1 MENAKGKLNKILII
15 LLPFF
20 LVVTIVS
27 IVLVLLNVN
36 GVFRSKPT
44 VSVKPNNTYDKTLR
58 VATDSDY
65 QPFSYI
71 EDGEYK
77 GLDVEMI
84 YEVANRLEMNVDLK
98 LMDWNDAQQGL
109 LDGKYDVILNM
120 ESNAVLKNDDIIGT
134 IPTDEKQYVIYG
146 RDKINYVGELY
157 GMKVAAY
164 NKFDELGMNII
175 TGYSYQEMFEK
186 VLDGSLDY
194 IICPIQV
201 GDSFIEKLN
210 ARGKIVSSYQ
220 VSYMYGCMALKATDT
235 ELCSKLNNVI
245 KQLQVEGF
253 IEKLDQ
259 KWIVNRYLDASFDVI
274 LRDNPAIIVLIIIA
288 LQLLIFVIIYA
299 VAGHINHNK
308 QKQFTQKLEKNL
320 AIINTQNQK
329 LTIASEQAQ
338 AANKAKSNFLFNM
351 SHDIRTPMNA
361 IIGFTDLA
369 KRHLDDE
376 ELLKDYLA
384 KISSSSELLLGLIND
399 VLEMARIENGKAQL
413 NVLPEDILEI
423 LNQIDTVLRASAE
436 AKHHEFI
443 FQNDI
448 KHQYLVIDRLKFNQI
463 MINVISNAIKYT
475 PDGGH
480 ILVQTTELDTPIED
494 YAKLQ
499 IVIKDD
505 GIGMSEEFQKNIFEP
520 FEREKNSTVSKITG
534 TGLGMAITKSLVD
547 LMGGSITL
555 ESKLDVGSTFTI
567 NLSFPITTKE
577 KLQKENVIEKEHL
590 KMSEQKYRILVV
602 DDNEINRI
610 IATELLKDMGY
621 ETDEACN
628 GQEAVERIKQA
639 MERDYDLILMD
650 IQMPVMNGYE
660 ATRAIRALDA
670 PLHDIPIIALTANAF
685 EEDKKN
691 ARDAG
696 MNSHIAKPIN
706 IEQLDAVLEQFL
718 I

>member
-1 MENAKGKLNKILII
+1 MEKAKGKLNKILII

-201 GDSFIEKLN
+201 GDSFLEKLN

-245 KQLQVEGF
+245 KQLQIEGF

-274 LRDNPAIIVLIIIA
+274 LKDNPAIIVLIIIA

-308 QKQFTQKLEKNL
+308 QKQFTQELEKNL

-480 ILVQTTELDTPIED
+480 ILVQTTELDSPIED

-499 IVIKDD
+499 IIIKDD

>member
-1 MENAKGKLNKILII
+1 MEKAKGKLNKILII
-15 LLPFF
+15 LPFF

-274 LRDNPAIIVLIIIA
+274 LKDNPAIIVLIIIA

-308 QKQFTQKLEKNL
+308 QKQFTQELEKNL

-480 ILVQTTELDTPIED
+480 ILVQTTELNSPIED

-499 IVIKDD
+499 IIIKDD

-670 PLHDIPIIALTANAF
+670 PLQDIPIIALTANAF

>member
-1 MENAKGKLNKILII
+1 MEKAKGKLNKILII

-274 LRDNPAIIVLIIIA
+274 LKDNPAIIVLIIIA

-308 QKQFTQKLEKNL
+308 QKQFTQELEKNL

-338 AANKAKSNFLFNM
+338 AANKAKSKFLE
-351 SHDIRTPMNA
+351 
-361 IIGFTDLA
+361 
-369 KRHLDDE
+369 K
-376 ELLKDYLA
+376 
-384 KISSSSELLLGLIND
+384 
-399 VLEMARIENGKAQL
+399 
-413 NVLPEDILEI
+413 
-423 LNQIDTVLRASAE
+423 
-436 AKHHEFI
+436 
-443 FQNDI
+443 
-448 KHQYLVIDRLKFNQI
+448 
-463 MINVISNAIKYT
+463 
-475 PDGGH
+475 
-480 ILVQTTELDTPIED
+480 
-494 YAKLQ
+494 
-499 IVIKDD
+499 
-505 GIGMSEEFQKNIFEP
+505 QKN
-520 FEREKNSTVSKITG
+520 KQNKWLKGVSQWRQSMI
-534 TGLGMAITKSLVD
+534 S
-547 LMGGSITL
+547 
-555 ESKLDVGSTFTI
+555 
-567 NLSFPITTKE
+567 
-577 KLQKENVIEKEHL
+577 
-590 KMSEQKYRILVV
+590 R
-602 DDNEINRI
+602 
-610 IATELLKDMGY
+610 
-621 ETDEACN
+621 
-628 GQEAVERIKQA
+628 
-639 MERDYDLILMD
+639 
-650 IQMPVMNGYE
+650 
-660 ATRAIRALDA
+660 
-670 PLHDIPIIALTANAF
+670 
-685 EEDKKN
+685 
-691 ARDAG
+691 
-696 MNSHIAKPIN
+696 
-706 IEQLDAVLEQFL
+706 
-718 I
+718 

>member
-1 MENAKGKLNKILII
+1 MEKAKGKLNKILII

-134 IPTDEKQYVIYG
+134 IPTDEKQYVVYG

-201 GDSFIEKLN
+201 GDSFLEKLN

-235 ELCSKLNNVI
+235 ELCSKLNAVI
-245 KQLQVEGF
+245 KQLQIEGF

-308 QKQFTQKLEKNL
+308 QKQFTQELEKNL

-413 NVLPEDILEI
+413 NILPEDILEI

-448 KHQYLVIDRLKFNQI
+448 KHQYLVFDRLKFNQI

-480 ILVQTTELDTPIED
+480 ILVQTTELDSPIED

-499 IVIKDD
+499 IIIKDD

-660 ATRAIRALDA
+660 ATKAIRALDA

-691 ARDAG
+691 ALDAG

-706 IEQLDAVLEQFL
+706 VEQLDAVLEQFL